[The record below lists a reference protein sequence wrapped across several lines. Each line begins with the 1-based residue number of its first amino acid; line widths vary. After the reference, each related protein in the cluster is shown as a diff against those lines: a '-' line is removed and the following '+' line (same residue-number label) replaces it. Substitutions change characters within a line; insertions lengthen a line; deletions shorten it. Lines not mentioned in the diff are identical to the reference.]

1 MLIFPAIDIMDGKCV
16 RLHQG
21 RADTQTV
28 YSDEPT
34 EVACRWQAD
43 GAEYLHLVD
52 LDGAFE
58 GSMKN
63 MESFR
68 EIVGAIDIPVELG
81 GGIRDAEMVASVLD
95 AGVARAIIGTR
106 ACDLDF
112 LRRLVSQFGDRVV
125 VGIDAKDGMVSVRG
139 WEEVTSL
146 SALDFAGQV
155 EDIGVKTIIYTD
167 VARDGALSGPNLD
180 AIEKMLDAVRIDVIA
195 SGGVTTADDVQ
206 LLCKLASKG
215 LTGVIIGKALY
226 TGNIVLKEALEI
238 AKGC

>member
-1 MLIFPAIDIMDGKCV
+1 MLILPAIDIMDGKCV
-16 RLHQG
+16 RLYQG

-28 YSDEPT
+28 YSNEPAD
-34 EVACRWQAD
+34 VARRWEAE

-68 EIVGAIDIPVELG
+68 KIVGAIDIPVELG
-81 GGIRDAEMVASVLD
+81 GGIRNIGTVANVLD
-95 AGVARAIIGTR
+95 VGIARAIIGTR

-112 LRRLVSQFGDRVV
+112 LERLVSQFGERVV
-125 VGIDAKDGMVSVRG
+125 VGIDSKEGMVSVRG

-146 SALDFAGQV
+146 SALDFARQV
-155 EDIGVKTIIYTD
+155 EDTGVKTIIYTD

-180 AIEKMLDAVRIDVIA
+180 AIEKMLDAVGIDVIA
-195 SGGVTTADDVQ
+195 SGGVTTVDDMKS
-206 LLCKLASKG
+206 LCKLGRKNLAG
-215 LTGVIIGKALY
+215 MIIGKALY
-226 TGNIVLKEALEI
+226 TGKIELKEALET
-238 AKGC
+238 AKRC